1 MSATDKKPSRFVVL
15 PPAAAKAPIDPAA
28 VERFAAGAAE
38 PALNETVPAQPATP
52 VQAAPTTAGATAD
65 RTKGFLL
72 RLLPEQFDRV
82 EQVYKHS
89 TFKSKQTMGEKLF
102 MDGIEELAK
111 KLGI

>member
-1 MSATDKKPSRFVVL
+1 MSDPDKKTSRFVVL
-15 PPAAAKAPIDPAA
+15 PPAMPKAPIDPAA
-28 VERFAAGAAE
+28 VERFAAGAAD
-38 PALNETVPAQPATP
+38 PAPNDSKPVAP
-52 VQAAPTTAGATAD
+52 VQATSTVVGSTAD

-102 MDGIEELAK
+102 MEGVEALAK